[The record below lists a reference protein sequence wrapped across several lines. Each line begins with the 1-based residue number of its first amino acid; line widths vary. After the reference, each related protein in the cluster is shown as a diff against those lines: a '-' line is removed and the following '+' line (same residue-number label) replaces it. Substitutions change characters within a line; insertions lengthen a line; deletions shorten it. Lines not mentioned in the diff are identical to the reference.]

1 MDQLGRGLAA
11 QWPRAGAGRPVPHAR
26 HRGHLHAH
34 RGTGASR
41 RPGPPRR
48 IEAAL
53 HIWHEGF
60 VADEIDAYY
69 THAAVRDTTGQRN
82 RGLLRKSDL
91 AQWRPGY
98 DEPATVQYGRYTVAK
113 CGPWSQGPVH
123 LQQLA
128 ILRHLGMDGLDPE
141 SPQFVH
147 RIAEAAKL
155 AFADRT
161 AWYGDPAF
169 VEVPLQALLSEPY
182 ARTRAALINDT
193 ACPDWRPGQP
203 EGRPPCLPDLDA
215 ARRTLAASDTRFGV
229 GEPTFAALPP
239 VAEWAERELFVGDT
253 CQIDV
258 IDRHGNMV
266 AATPSGGW
274 LSSSPV
280 VPALGFP

>member
-11 QWPRAGAGRPVPHAR
+11 QWPRAAPDALFRTPGIAATYTRIVEQAQAAGRDR
-26 HRGHLHAH
+26 RG
-34 RGTGASR
+34 
-41 RPGPPRR
+41 R

-128 ILRHLGMDGLDPE
+128 ILRHLGMDGLDRNHRSSCIA
-141 SPQFVH
+141 SP
-147 RIAEAAKL
+147 K
-155 AFADRT
+155 
-161 AWYGDPAF
+161 
-169 VEVPLQALLSEPY
+169 
-182 ARTRAALINDT
+182 
-193 ACPDWRPGQP
+193 
-203 EGRPPCLPDLDA
+203 PP
-215 ARRTLAASDTRFGV
+215 
-229 GEPTFAALPP
+229 
-239 VAEWAERELFVGDT
+239 
-253 CQIDV
+253 
-258 IDRHGNMV
+258 
-266 AATPSGGW
+266 
-274 LSSSPV
+274 SSPS
-280 VPALGFP
+280 PTAPPGTAIPPSWRYPCRRC